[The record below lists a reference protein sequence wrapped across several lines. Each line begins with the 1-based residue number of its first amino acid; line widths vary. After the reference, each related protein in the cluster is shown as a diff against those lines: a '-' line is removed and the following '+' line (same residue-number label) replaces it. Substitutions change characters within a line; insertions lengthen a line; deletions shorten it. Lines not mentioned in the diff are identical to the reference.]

1 MMKFRETSYRHNVAP
16 ETVLKIAAIFILAVV
31 ALAGAF
37 FYLFEIDFI
46 NYLPNLSLCPFHA
59 ITGIPCPGCGMT
71 RAMLSLGQLKL
82 REAIGFNFFSL
93 PLLISMIIWLWPGK
107 FPSFIQHRAF
117 GIITFAAIIIAWLV
131 RLLNLQVI

>member
-1 MMKFRETSYRHNVAP
+1 MMHYRKPFQRYAIDPDNI
-16 ETVLKIAAIFILAVV
+16 LKILVIAVLTAV
-31 ALAGAF
+31 SFSGLF
-37 FYLFEIDFI
+37 LYLLGIDLM
-46 NYLPNLSLCPFHA
+46 NYLPTVSVCPFHA

-82 REAIGFNFFSL
+82 KAAIEFNLFSV

-117 GIITFAAIIIAWLV
+117 GIVMFVAIIFIWLM
-131 RLLNLQVI
+131 RLFGMQVI